1 MHVYQAGARVE
12 EGGASFTPILTPNER
27 EAHHHGAHARAHDTI
42 PPRQVLDAAFAA
54 ADPSN
59 SGVVSYETVQDVLG
73 ANDLELNDQV
83 PRCSRDHT

>member
-1 MHVYQAGARVE
+1 MFIKPALASKKEARHALRSSLTTKEKHIIMKRMHEVM
-12 EGGASFTPILTPNER
+12 TPS
-27 EAHHHGAHARAHDTI
+27 
-42 PPRQVLDAAFAA
+42 PRQALDAAFAA

-83 PRCSRDHT
+83 PRYSRDHA